1 MIWSISL
8 AAPPQMSRQP
18 EKGTLDQRV
27 LGGMRTEQVLRD
39 GSGIIVAGGRR
50 AQRATWLE
58 EPEQLIACPGF
69 RDGAGGPAAPL
80 DLILAIWP
88 EGQQRAAG
96 QAGATTQAALR
107 PVIYTQDGTSPESSS
122 PRSGHPQ

>member
-1 MIWSISL
+1 MAS
-8 AAPPQMSRQP
+8 
-18 EKGTLDQRV
+18 
-27 LGGMRTEQVLRD
+27 
-39 GSGIIVAGGRR
+39 GRR

-80 DLILAIWP
+80 DLILGIWP

-107 PVIYTQDGTSPESSS
+107 PAIYTQDGTSPESSG
-122 PRSGHPQ
+122 PPQRAPAVNVGRPW